1 MRCVASFDFQGW
13 DEPNREATVS
23 GARKCS
29 LDSCADPVVTCFA
42 QRDLCLHHFLC
53 RCYEDL
59 DRFALS
65 GRGSQVDHSG
75 LAALKVFV
83 EECSRRALEVSL
95 QCPHLDN
102 LQRARLLDI
111 LLRVSELL
119 PEASA
124 VRSMASSRS

>member
-1 MRCVASFDFQGW
+1 
-13 DEPNREATVS
+13 VS

-42 QRDLCLHHFLC
+42 HRDLCLHHFLS

-65 GRGSQVDHSG
+65 CRLQVDHSG
-75 LAALKVFV
+75 SAALKGFV

-102 LQRARLLDI
+102 LQRGRLLDI
-111 LLRVSELL
+111 LLRASELL

-124 VRSMASSRS
+124 VRSIASSRSHLRDSPENGPIPVERKR

>member
-1 MRCVASFDFQGW
+1 VRCVTSFDFRGW

-23 GARKCS
+23 RARKCS

-42 QRDLCLHHFLC
+42 QRDLCLHHFLS

-65 GRGSQVDHSG
+65 GRGSQVDSAS
-75 LAALKVFV
+75 AALMAFV

-102 LQRARLLDI
+102 LQRGRLLDI
-111 LLRVSELL
+111 LLRASELL

-124 VRSMASSRS
+124 VRSIASSRS

>member
-1 MRCVASFDFQGW
+1 VRCVTSFDFRGW
-13 DEPNREATVS
+13 DEPNREASVI
-23 GARKCS
+23 GVRKCS

-42 QRDLCLHHFLC
+42 QRDLCLHHFLS

-65 GRGSQVDHSG
+65 GRGSQVDSG
-75 LAALKVFV
+75 SAALMAFV

-102 LQRARLLDI
+102 LQRGRLLDI
-111 LLRVSELL
+111 LLRASELL

-124 VRSMASSRS
+124 VRSIASSKF

>member
-1 MRCVASFDFQGW
+1 VRCVASFDFQGG

-42 QRDLCLHHFLC
+42 QRDLCLHHFLS

-59 DRFALS
+59 DRFALC
-65 GRGSQVDHSG
+65 GRGSQVDSAS
-75 LAALKVFV
+75 AALMAFV

-102 LQRARLLDI
+102 LQRGRLLDI
-111 LLRVSELL
+111 LLRASELL
-119 PEASA
+119 PETSA
-124 VRSMASSRS
+124 VRSIASSRS

>member
-1 MRCVASFDFQGW
+1 VRGVTSIDFRGW
-13 DEPNREATVS
+13 DEPNQEASVS
-23 GARKCS
+23 GPRNCS

-42 QRDLCLHHFLC
+42 QRELCLHHFLS

-75 LAALKVFV
+75 SAALKAFV

-102 LQRARLLDI
+102 LQRGRLLDI
-111 LLRVSELL
+111 LLRASELL
-119 PEASA
+119 PETSA
-124 VRSMASSRS
+124 VHSTASSKS